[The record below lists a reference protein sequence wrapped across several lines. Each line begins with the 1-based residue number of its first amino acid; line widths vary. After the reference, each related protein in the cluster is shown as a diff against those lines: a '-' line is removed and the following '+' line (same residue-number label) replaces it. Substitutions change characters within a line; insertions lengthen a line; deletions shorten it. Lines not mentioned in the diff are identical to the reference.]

1 MNRSEIK
8 SIIESIMFAYGEPI
22 SIKELKQAINED
34 LSPKEIEYMLNLLKY
49 EYEEQN
55 RGIQIIKLED
65 IYSNILQNGVEP
77 IEISKPFLMKN
88 GFVLKKLLVTFDE
101 DKFDKFVYLNDGFTI
116 ELYIPEKNACLNVA
130 RLIIHKNNTGNMID
144 VKLNYVHEL
153 QQAFRMC
160 NLQYVADNFKI

>member
-1 MNRSEIK
+1 MYALNDIVLYK
-8 SIIESIMFAYGEPI
+8 GEPKRI
-22 SIKELKQAINED
+22 VSLSNEYV
-34 LSPKEIEYMLNLLKY
+34 ETY
-49 EYEEQN
+49 
-55 RGIQIIKLED
+55 IKLED
-65 IYSNILQNGVEP
+65 IYFNILQNGVEP

-101 DKFDKFVYLNDGFTI
+101 DKFAKFVYLNDGFVI
-116 ELYIPEKNACLNVA
+116 ELYISEKDDDLNVA
-130 RLIIHKNNTGNMID
+130 RLVIHKNGTGNMID

>member
-1 MNRSEIK
+1 MYALNDIVLYK
-8 SIIESIMFAYGEPI
+8 GEPKRI
-22 SIKELKQAINED
+22 VSLSNEYV
-34 LSPKEIEYMLNLLKY
+34 ETY
-49 EYEEQN
+49 
-55 RGIQIIKLED
+55 IKLED

-101 DKFDKFVYLNDGFTI
+101 DKFAKFVYLNDGFVI
-116 ELYIPEKNACLNVA
+116 ELYISEKNDGLNVA
-130 RLIIHKNNTGNMID
+130 RLVIHKNNTGNMID
-144 VKLNYVHEL
+144 MKLNYVHEL

>member
-1 MNRSEIK
+1 MYALNDIVLYK
-8 SIIESIMFAYGEPI
+8 GEPKRI
-22 SIKELKQAINED
+22 VSLSNEYV
-34 LSPKEIEYMLNLLKY
+34 ETY
-49 EYEEQN
+49 
-55 RGIQIIKLED
+55 IKLED

-88 GFVLKKLLVTFDE
+88 GFVLKKLLVTFDKDE
-101 DKFDKFVYLNDGFTI
+101 FDKFVYLNDSFDI
-116 ELYIPEKNACLNVA
+116 ELYISEKDADLNVA
-130 RLIIHKNNTGNMID
+130 RLVIHKNGTGNMID

>member
-1 MNRSEIK
+1 MYALNDIVLYK
-8 SIIESIMFAYGEPI
+8 GEPKRI
-22 SIKELKQAINED
+22 VSLSNEYV
-34 LSPKEIEYMLNLLKY
+34 ETY
-49 EYEEQN
+49 
-55 RGIQIIKLED
+55 IKLED
-65 IYSNILQNGVEP
+65 IYFNILQNGVEP

-101 DKFDKFVYLNDGFTI
+101 DKFAKFVYLNDGFVI
-116 ELYIPEKNACLNVA
+116 ELYISEKNDSLNIA
-130 RLIIHKNNTGNMID
+130 RLVIHKNGVGNMID

>member
-1 MNRSEIK
+1 MYVLNDIVLYK
-8 SIIESIMFAYGEPI
+8 GEPKRI
-22 SIKELKQAINED
+22 VSLSNEYV
-34 LSPKEIEYMLNLLKY
+34 ETY
-49 EYEEQN
+49 
-55 RGIQIIKLED
+55 IKLED

-88 GFVLKKLLVTFDE
+88 GFVLKKLLVIFDE

-116 ELYIPEKNACLNVA
+116 ELYISEKDADLNVA
-130 RLIIHKNNTGNMID
+130 RLVIHKNNTGNMID

-160 NLQYVADNFKI
+160 NLQYIADNFKI

>member
-1 MNRSEIK
+1 MYALNDIVLYK
-8 SIIESIMFAYGEPI
+8 GEPKRI
-22 SIKELKQAINED
+22 VSLSNEYV
-34 LSPKEIEYMLNLLKY
+34 ETY
-49 EYEEQN
+49 
-55 RGIQIIKLED
+55 IKLED

-101 DKFDKFVYLNDGFTI
+101 DKFAKFVYLNDGFAI
-116 ELYIPEKNACLNVA
+116 ELYISEKDDDLNVA
-130 RLIIHKNNTGNMID
+130 RLVIHKNGTGNMID

>member
-1 MNRSEIK
+1 MYALNDIVLYK
-8 SIIESIMFAYGEPI
+8 GEPKRI
-22 SIKELKQAINED
+22 VSLSNEYV
-34 LSPKEIEYMLNLLKY
+34 ETY
-49 EYEEQN
+49 
-55 RGIQIIKLED
+55 IKLED
-65 IYSNILQNGVEP
+65 IYFNILQNGVEP

-101 DKFDKFVYLNDGFTI
+101 DKFAKFVYLNDGFVI
-116 ELYIPEKNACLNVA
+116 ELYISEKNDSLNVT
-130 RLIIHKNNTGNMID
+130 RLVIHKNNTGNMID

>member
-1 MNRSEIK
+1 MYALNDIVLYK
-8 SIIESIMFAYGEPI
+8 GEPKRI
-22 SIKELKQAINED
+22 VSLSNEYV
-34 LSPKEIEYMLNLLKY
+34 ETY
-49 EYEEQN
+49 
-55 RGIQIIKLED
+55 IKLED
-65 IYSNILQNGVEP
+65 IYFNILQNGVEP

-101 DKFDKFVYLNDGFTI
+101 DKFAKFVYLNDGFVI
-116 ELYIPEKNACLNVA
+116 ELYISEKNDGLNVA
-130 RLIIHKNNTGNMID
+130 RLVIHKNGVGNMID

>member
-1 MNRSEIK
+1 MYALNDIVLYK
-8 SIIESIMFAYGEPI
+8 GEPKRI
-22 SIKELKQAINED
+22 VSLSNEYV
-34 LSPKEIEYMLNLLKY
+34 ETY
-49 EYEEQN
+49 
-55 RGIQIIKLED
+55 IKLED

-88 GFVLKKLLVTFDE
+88 GFVLKKLLVIFDE

-116 ELYIPEKNACLNVA
+116 ELYISEKNDGLNVT
-130 RLIIHKNNTGNMID
+130 RLVIHKNNVGNMID

>member
-1 MNRSEIK
+1 MYALNDIVLYK
-8 SIIESIMFAYGEPI
+8 GEPKRI
-22 SIKELKQAINED
+22 VSLSNEYV
-34 LSPKEIEYMLNLLKY
+34 ETY
-49 EYEEQN
+49 
-55 RGIQIIKLED
+55 IKLED

-101 DKFDKFVYLNDGFTI
+101 DKFTKFVYLNDGFTI
-116 ELYIPEKNACLNVA
+116 ELYISEKDDGLNVA
-130 RLIIHKNNTGNMID
+130 KLVIHKNNVGNMID

>member
-1 MNRSEIK
+1 MYALNDIVLYK
-8 SIIESIMFAYGEPI
+8 GEPKRI
-22 SIKELKQAINED
+22 VSLSNEYV
-34 LSPKEIEYMLNLLKY
+34 ETY
-49 EYEEQN
+49 
-55 RGIQIIKLED
+55 IKLED
-65 IYSNILQNGVEP
+65 IYFNILQNGVEP

-101 DKFDKFVYLNDGFTI
+101 DKFAKFVYLNDGFVI
-116 ELYIPEKNACLNVA
+116 ELYISEKDVDLNVA
-130 RLIIHKNNTGNMID
+130 RLVIHKNNTGNMID

>member
-1 MNRSEIK
+1 MYALNDIVLYK
-8 SIIESIMFAYGEPI
+8 GEPKRI
-22 SIKELKQAINED
+22 VSLSNEY
-34 LSPKEIEYMLNLLKY
+34 IETY
-49 EYEEQN
+49 
-55 RGIQIIKLED
+55 IKLED

-88 GFVLKKLLVTFDE
+88 GFVLKKLLVIFDE
-101 DKFDKFVYLNDGFTI
+101 DKFNKFVYLNDGFAI
-116 ELYIPEKNACLNVA
+116 ELYISEKNDGLNIA
-130 RLIIHKNNTGNMID
+130 RLVIHKNNTGNMID

>member
-1 MNRSEIK
+1 MYALNDIVLYK
-8 SIIESIMFAYGEPI
+8 GESKRIV
-22 SIKELKQAINED
+22 SLSNEYV
-34 LSPKEIEYMLNLLKY
+34 ETY
-49 EYEEQN
+49 
-55 RGIQIIKLED
+55 IKLED

-116 ELYIPEKNACLNVA
+116 ELYISEKDADLNVA
-130 RLIIHKNNTGNMID
+130 RLVIHKNNVGNMID

>member
-1 MNRSEIK
+1 MYALNDIVLYK
-8 SIIESIMFAYGEPI
+8 GEPKRI
-22 SIKELKQAINED
+22 VSLSNEYV
-34 LSPKEIEYMLNLLKY
+34 ETY
-49 EYEEQN
+49 
-55 RGIQIIKLED
+55 IKLED

-101 DKFDKFVYLNDGFTI
+101 DKFTKFVYLNDGFVI
-116 ELYIPEKNACLNVA
+116 ELYISEKNDGLNVA
-130 RLIIHKNNTGNMID
+130 RLVIHKNNTGNMID

>member
-1 MNRSEIK
+1 MYALNDIVLYK
-8 SIIESIMFAYGEPI
+8 GEPKRI
-22 SIKELKQAINED
+22 VSLSNEYV
-34 LSPKEIEYMLNLLKY
+34 ETY
-49 EYEEQN
+49 
-55 RGIQIIKLED
+55 IKLED

-77 IEISKPFLMKN
+77 IEISKPFLLKN

-101 DKFDKFVYLNDGFTI
+101 DKFDKFVYLNDSFDI
-116 ELYIPEKNACLNVA
+116 ELYISEKDVDLNVA
-130 RLIIHKNNTGNMID
+130 RLVIHKNGTGNMID

>member
-1 MNRSEIK
+1 MYALNDIVLYK
-8 SIIESIMFAYGEPI
+8 GEPKRI
-22 SIKELKQAINED
+22 VSLSNEYV
-34 LSPKEIEYMLNLLKY
+34 ETY
-49 EYEEQN
+49 
-55 RGIQIIKLED
+55 IKLED

-101 DKFDKFVYLNDGFTI
+101 DKFTKFVYLNDGFTI
-116 ELYIPEKNACLNVA
+116 ELYISEKDAGLNVA
-130 RLIIHKNNTGNMID
+130 RLVIHKNNVGNMID

-160 NLQYVADNFKI
+160 NLQYIADNFKI

>member
-1 MNRSEIK
+1 MYALNDIVLYK
-8 SIIESIMFAYGEPI
+8 GEPKRI
-22 SIKELKQAINED
+22 VSLSNEYV
-34 LSPKEIEYMLNLLKY
+34 ETY
-49 EYEEQN
+49 
-55 RGIQIIKLED
+55 IKLED
-65 IYSNILQNGVEP
+65 IYSNILQNGVDP

-88 GFVLKKLLVTFDE
+88 GFVLKKLLVTFDK

-116 ELYIPEKNACLNVA
+116 KLYISEKNDGLNVA
-130 RLIIHKNNTGNMID
+130 RLVIHKNGTGNMID

>member
-1 MNRSEIK
+1 MYALNDIVLYK
-8 SIIESIMFAYGEPI
+8 GEPKRI
-22 SIKELKQAINED
+22 VSLSNEYV
-34 LSPKEIEYMLNLLKY
+34 ETY
-49 EYEEQN
+49 
-55 RGIQIIKLED
+55 IKLED

-101 DKFDKFVYLNDGFTI
+101 DKFTKFVYLNDGFTI
-116 ELYIPEKNACLNVA
+116 ELYISEKDADLNVA
-130 RLIIHKNNTGNMID
+130 KLVIHKNNVGNMID

>member
-1 MNRSEIK
+1 MYALNDIVLYK
-8 SIIESIMFAYGEPI
+8 GEPKRI
-22 SIKELKQAINED
+22 VSLSNEYV
-34 LSPKEIEYMLNLLKY
+34 ETY
-49 EYEEQN
+49 
-55 RGIQIIKLED
+55 IKLKD

-77 IEISKPFLMKN
+77 IEISKPFLLKN

-101 DKFDKFVYLNDGFTI
+101 DKFDKFVYLNDSFDI
-116 ELYIPEKNACLNVA
+116 ELYISEKNDGLNVA
-130 RLIIHKNNTGNMID
+130 RLVIHKNGTGNMID